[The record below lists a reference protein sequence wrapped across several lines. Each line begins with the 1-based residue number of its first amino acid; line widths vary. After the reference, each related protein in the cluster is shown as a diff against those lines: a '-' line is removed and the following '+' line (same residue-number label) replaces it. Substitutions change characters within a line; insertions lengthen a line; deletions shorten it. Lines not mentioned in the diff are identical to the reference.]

1 MNQNIKTIGRIRRIL
16 QMKIKS
22 KVTDIYC
29 KTNNIDL
36 EQYPSITEEENAK
49 VAMERALSM

>member
-22 KVTDIYC
+22 KVMNDYC
-29 KTNNIDL
+29 KINNINL
-36 EQYPSITEEENAK
+36 VQYPFITEVENAK
-49 VAMERALSM
+49 VALERALIM